1 MVDND
6 NNNRA
11 NTQPM
16 RVTNAW
22 SVVFASTLG
31 LMVTQGPVMTF
42 SFGVFLPSFE
52 SEFGWNR
59 GQISLAL
66 TLTILSAAVVMPLA
80 GRLLD
85 GIGARRFAL
94 WALLIFGVSV
104 MSLYFVPGRLAL
116 FYAWFVV
123 IGVLAA
129 GAAPG
134 PFARAVSAWFD
145 RKRGLALGLC
155 MAGVGIGAA
164 IMPLIARSATAAFGW
179 RGAYVVIGCLILIVI
194 PVLFWLFH
202 NEPGDVGGYVDNDST
217 AESGNAQ
224 KQLPGM
230 TRSEAFGQRTFWLLL
245 AAFLIAAFTINGTTV
260 HLVPLLLDRGVT
272 FEAAAGTAS
281 FIGLALIFGRVLAG
295 YLLDRVFAPYVAIG
309 FLCGPI
315 LGMVI
320 LAQGGSGATAILSA
334 ALLGLGVGAEV
345 DLIAYM
351 ASRYFGLRS
360 FGEIY
365 GYLFGVFIVGTGL
378 GPLAT
383 GMAFDRMGDYSAI
396 FIGFAVLL
404 GLSCLLMLRLGHY
417 PDYS

>member
-1 MVDND
+1 MIDDD

-11 NTQPM
+11 DAQPM

-22 SVVFASTLG
+22 GVVVASTFG

-52 SEFGWNR
+52 NEFGWSR

-80 GRLLD
+80 GRTLD
-85 GIGARRFAL
+85 RVGARRFTL
-94 WALLIFGVSV
+94 WATLIFGVSV
-104 MSLYFVPGRLAL
+104 MSLYFVPGNLAL
-116 FYAWFVV
+116 FYLWFVV
-123 IGVLAA
+123 IGILAA

-145 RKRGLALGLC
+145 KRRGLALGLC

-164 IMPLIARSATAAFGW
+164 MMPLIARSATATFGW
-179 RGAYVVIGCLILIVI
+179 RGAYVVIGCLIVTVTPIL
-194 PVLFWLFH
+194 LWLLH
-202 NEPGDVGGYVDNDST
+202 NDPEDVGGYVDNDPNR
-217 AESGNAQ
+217 ESGNAQ
-224 KQLPGM
+224 KQLLGL
-230 TRSEAFGQRTFWLLL
+230 TRREAFGKRTFWLLL

-281 FIGLALIFGRVLAG
+281 FIGLALIFGRVVAG
-295 YLLDRVFAPYVAIG
+295 YLLDRVFAPYVAIS

-315 LGMVI
+315 VGMLI
-320 LAQGGSGATAILSA
+320 LAQGGTGSTAILSA

-351 ASRYFGLRS
+351 ASRYFGLKS

-365 GYLFGVFIVGTGL
+365 GYLFGTFIVGTGL

-383 GMAFDRMGDYSAI
+383 GIAFDRMGNYSTI
-396 FIGFAVLL
+396 FISYAVLL
-404 GLSCLLMLRLGHY
+404 GLSCLLMLRLGDY

>member
-1 MVDND
+1 MTTITESRRGRTPVS
-6 NNNRA
+6 
-11 NTQPM
+11 
-16 RVTNAW
+16 NAW
-22 SVVFASTLG
+22 GVVFASTLG

-52 SEFGWNR
+52 SEFGWSR

-80 GRLLD
+80 GRLVD
-85 GIGARRFAL
+85 TVGARRFAL
-94 WALLIFGVSV
+94 WAILLFGVSV
-104 MSLYFVPGRLAL
+104 MSLYFVPGNLGF

-164 IMPLIARSATAAFGW
+164 IMPLVARSATAAFGW
-179 RGAYVVIGCLILIVI
+179 RGAYVVIGCLIIAVI
-194 PVLFWLFH
+194 PVLLWLFH
-202 NEPGDVGGYVDNDST
+202 NEPKDVGGFVDNDPER
-217 AESGNAQ
+217 ESGNAQ
-224 KQLPGM
+224 TQLSGLT
-230 TRSEAFGQRTFWLLL
+230 TREAFRQRSFWLLL
-245 AAFLIAAFTINGTTV
+245 AAFLIAAFTINGCTV
-260 HLVPLLLDRGVT
+260 HLVPLLMDRGVA
-272 FEAAAGTAS
+272 FEAAAGVAS
-281 FIGLALIFGRVLAG
+281 LIWLALIFGRVLAG

-315 LGMVI
+315 IGMII
-320 LAQGGSGATAILSA
+320 LSLGGSGPTAMISA
-334 ALLGLGVGAEV
+334 VLLGVGVGAEV

-351 ASRYFGLRS
+351 ASRYFGLLS

-365 GYLFGVFIVGTGL
+365 GCLFGVFIVGTGL
-378 GPLAT
+378 GPLAM
-383 GMAFDRMGDYSAI
+383 GVAFDRMGDYSAI
-396 FIGFAVLL
+396 FIAFAVLL
-404 GLSCLLMLRLGHY
+404 SLSCLLMLRLGKY
-417 PDYS
+417 PDYA